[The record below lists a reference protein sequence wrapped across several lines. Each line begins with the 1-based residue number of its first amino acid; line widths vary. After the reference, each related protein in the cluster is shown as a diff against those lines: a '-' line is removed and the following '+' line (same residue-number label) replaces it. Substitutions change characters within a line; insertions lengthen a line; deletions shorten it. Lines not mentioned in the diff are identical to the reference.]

1 MKHLPTCAVRW
12 IALRMTDPF
21 ARDSHFRVLLFWLAC
36 FLAVQ
41 ATLAAEAKRAFNIPA
56 EAAEKSLKQFASQ
69 SGVEVLFSTQAATG
83 IRTNAIR
90 GEFAPTDA
98 VRQMLAG
105 TPLYLVND
113 DKNGVLRIARSS
125 SGTRADAGQ
134 SSGPS
139 TETDEPQKKK
149 R

>member
-1 MKHLPTCAVRW
+1 MST
-12 IALRMTDPF
+12 
-21 ARDSHFRVLLFWLAC
+21 
-36 FLAVQ
+36 
-41 ATLAAEAKRAFNIPA
+41 
-56 EAAEKSLKQFASQ
+56 EKPQR
-69 SGVEVLFSTQAATG
+69 GCYGSTQAAAG

-105 TPLYLVND
+105 TPLYLVSD
-113 DKNGVLRIARSS
+113 DKNGVLRIARNGPAGPDASGQNASS
-125 SGTRADAGQ
+125 
-134 SSGPS
+134 S